1 MLLRCNTR
9 TIPGDDGHGPPV
21 SCSGVRGSWER
32 HVAPPGVAV
41 AGVTCTA
48 QSVMAEKVLETDF
61 PLIAPP
67 NPPLSVHPRLLSER
81 EHGRNGSLK
90 RAYSSEELTPL
101 HPGSAGSDTSD
112 YLSDSQAPP
121 GYQTLPPGSLK
132 STKTDSLTQPT
143 FRPPTQR

>member
-1 MLLRCNTR
+1 MQRCER
-9 TIPGDDGHGPPV
+9 KLGASCGPAWCGGWCYLHGP
-21 SCSGVRGSWER
+21 
-32 HVAPPGVAV
+32 
-41 AGVTCTA
+41 